1 MGALAGLLLYLLQ
14 PVIGQRMR
22 GEVVLGTGAL
32 HLAFK
37 QNAQRIDK
45 AARTLARSIEQ
56 AQGRS
61 IGGAFF
67 GLAIG
72 HQRIDAGR
80 LRGHDEGRRHL
91 RDLAGIARARC
102 GGYRT
107 DPQQHGEGLNLGTGL
122 HLFAQTG
129 NVTASQV
136 PDFMGQDALEGSRI
150 GGFENGAVID
160 IDIAIFG
167 DEGVEAPI
175 VDDDDARC
183 TLEPGS
189 PEQRRS
195 QHAHHGLDLGI
206 ADDTDLILG
215 LHWQGCQGQGHN
227 QAEGGKA
234 TVQGS
239 GSLHGPHRSLWW
251 ARSEFKANCV
261 MHKLDVFMI
270 RDTIKPF
277 YAMEIFARAL
287 ALEAQGR
294 QVCHLE
300 VGEPGGAPAP
310 RVIEAVKACLDRP
323 MGYTA
328 AKGTQ
333 ALREKLAQ
341 YYRAQHG
348 VDVDPA
354 RILVT
359 MGSSSGF
366 ILTFMAGFKP
376 GARIAVTRPGYPAY
390 LNILASLN
398 MDVAEIPVRAESGW
412 KPTVGD
418 IEAAHAQN
426 PFDGLLLA
434 SPANPT
440 GAVLD
445 QDELAAVIACC
456 DRLGVRFISDEIYH
470 GLNYLGTDASALE
483 TSQNH
488 IVVNSFS
495 KYYCMTGWRIGWLVL
510 PDDLVRQAEMM
521 AQSLFIS
528 ASSISQVAALAA
540 LDERAFYDARRQDYA
555 ESRVL
560 LADGLA
566 RLGFGGATPADGAF
580 YSYVDASAFSNDTMA
595 FCIKVLEEAGV
606 AATPGADFDRT
617 DGHKFMRFSYA
628 GTRETVQEA
637 LERLGRFLGVA

>member
-1 MGALAGLLLYLLQ
+1 
-14 PVIGQRMR
+14 
-22 GEVVLGTGAL
+22 
-32 HLAFK
+32 
-37 QNAQRIDK
+37 
-45 AARTLARSIEQ
+45 
-56 AQGRS
+56 
-61 IGGAFF
+61 
-67 GLAIG
+67 
-72 HQRIDAGR
+72 
-80 LRGHDEGRRHL
+80 
-91 RDLAGIARARC
+91 
-102 GGYRT
+102 
-107 DPQQHGEGLNLGTGL
+107 
-122 HLFAQTG
+122 
-129 NVTASQV
+129 
-136 PDFMGQDALEGSRI
+136 
-150 GGFENGAVID
+150 
-160 IDIAIFG
+160 
-167 DEGVEAPI
+167 
-175 VDDDDARC
+175 
-183 TLEPGS
+183 
-189 PEQRRS
+189 
-195 QHAHHGLDLGI
+195 
-206 ADDTDLILG
+206 
-215 LHWQGCQGQGHN
+215 
-227 QAEGGKA
+227 
-234 TVQGS
+234 
-239 GSLHGPHRSLWW
+239 
-251 ARSEFKANCV
+251 
-261 MHKLDVFMI
+261 MI

-277 YAMEIFARAL
+277 YAMEIFARAQ

-483 TSQNH
+483 TSHNH